1 MLNKISVIHLY
12 LVLKVGVGCCVAMQL
27 LYYYYIMLLYYYH
40 HCWTR
45 LSTGLSFIVFIVFA
59 SLALRV
65 LPEQERGSVA
75 SQENIFEGT
84 GSESLLRLI
93 SLKHIR
99 RHRQG
104 IALSVD
110 FSTFATLTAREEFCW
125 PQRRI
130 RGVGR
135 TCCCFSTFF
144 FL

>member
-65 LPEQERGSVA
+65 LPER
-75 SQENIFEGT
+75 
-84 GSESLLRLI
+84 
-93 SLKHIR
+93 
-99 RHRQG
+99 
-104 IALSVD
+104 
-110 FSTFATLTAREEFCW
+110 
-125 PQRRI
+125 
-130 RGVGR
+130 
-135 TCCCFSTFF
+135 
-144 FL
+144 